1 MAIVIDGPI
10 SLSVD
15 CEADDDHDDDRDDQ
29 RENQPLVVPQVLPP
43 HSLRVRLPA
52 PALVLLAIV
61 GSQEHN
67 PIQKEPTS
75 SHDAAETMS
84 PGGSAVATVR

>member
-1 MAIVIDGPI
+1 
-10 SLSVD
+10 
-15 CEADDDHDDDRDDQ
+15 
-29 RENQPLVVPQVLPP
+29 
-43 HSLRVRLPA
+43 VRLPT
-52 PALVLLAIV
+52 PAFVLLAIV
-61 GSQEHN
+61 GSQEHS